1 MRGLLRWVPGEEHFW
16 WFGAVEEALRDTSQ
30 TAFTLNSTFPP
41 GKVMNLVSTHY
52 KWEMKKN
59 VNSELWTPS
68 LYSQTRKVSLSECK
82 WNTIEDEKL
91 DFSTEISWDM
101 TLKWIRVDMNYCFYS
116 PPCLSHFQGVHE
128 ALREVH
134 SPHQA
139 ANWSF
144 SALLH
149 NLLPERGKST
159 ERNLIPY
166 HYLPDIYSTFLQT
179 LCREYL
185 TSHINFQASR
195 IVQLKTKEA
204 EQRTATIKAGMRE
217 SLQQGKKNR

>member
-1 MRGLLRWVPGEEHFW
+1 MNAQADKSWHELLFLSSPIPKS
-16 WFGAVEEALRDTSQ
+16 L
-30 TAFTLNSTFPP
+30 
-41 GKVMNLVSTHY
+41 
-52 KWEMKKN
+52 
-59 VNSELWTPS
+59 PS
-68 LYSQTRKVSLSECK
+68 
-82 WNTIEDEKL
+82 
-91 DFSTEISWDM
+91 
-101 TLKWIRVDMNYCFYS
+101 
-116 PPCLSHFQGVHE
+116 VHE
-128 ALREVH
+128 ALREAH

-144 SALLH
+144 SPLLH

-166 HYLPDIYSTFLQT
+166 HYLPDIFSTFLQA

-204 EQRTATIKAGMRE
+204 KERTVTVKGRIRE
-217 SLQQGKKNR
+217 CLQPGKKNR